1 MDRGVLVLTTEAETE
16 AAVASAIGGELSV
29 RPAGVCRTLQE
40 LVTQL
45 RLVPA
50 PVAVVDLDLGGASPE
65 RMLSMLDPVI
75 SHFGQTRFV
84 AVARNAAAPGLL
96 TDAMHVGAR
105 HLVAK
110 TAIGSELAS
119 ILKRMAGNGSLKSGL
134 GLGGRGM
141 VVAVLSAGG
150 GCGATLLAVN

>member
-29 RPAGVCRTLQE
+29 RPGGVCRTLQE

-84 AVARNAAAPGLL
+84 AVARNADAPGLL
-96 TDAMHVGAR
+96 TDAMHE
-105 HLVAK
+105 
-110 TAIGSELAS
+110 I
-119 ILKRMAGNGSLKSGL
+119 
-134 GLGGRGM
+134 GRG
-141 VVAVLSAGG
+141 SGRG
-150 GCGATLLAVN
+150 RG